1 MNEEIIRKLL
11 QKMADIIA
19 DKNGIKIVVNIERKK
34 WKEMISMYSL
44 FEIAFFILYFLVQA
58 IKVAG
63 ILLIVQV
70 VVFRTT
76 GISLYRK
83 GCKIADKIIM
93 EDF

>member
-19 DKNGIKIVVNIERKK
+19 DKNDIKIVVNIERKE
-34 WKEMISMYSL
+34 WKEMIKMYSL
-44 FEIAFFILYFLVQA
+44 FEIAFFLLYFLVQA

-63 ILLIVQV
+63 ILLIVQI

-83 GCKIADKIIM
+83 GCKIAEKIIM

>member
-19 DKNGIKIVVNIERKK
+19 DKNGIKIVVNIERKE
-34 WKEMISMYSL
+34 WKEMIKMYSL
-44 FEIAFFILYFLVQA
+44 FEIAFFLLYFLVQA

-83 GCKIADKIIM
+83 SCKVAEKIIM